1 MAARTRAT
9 CRALMH
15 VRVST
20 NGALALP
27 RWGTGESLGGRL
39 HPQPDPQ
46 PPVRSPVVGVVLYVR
61 SVKPACIPARCY
73 PGRGC
78 ARATGRLRGQPPRR
92 AERCPIRASESMLD
106 LTFISAHARHTTSVP
121 FPREVPGPVGI
132 PNCIQHVHDMTHV
145 VSFFRIF
152 AQHVFRL

>member
-73 PGRGC
+73 PG

-121 FPREVPGPVGI
+121 VLDPRPPVRRAHGRAAAAASAYRA
-132 PNCIQHVHDMTHV
+132 VLLKR
-145 VSFFRIF
+145 RID
-152 AQHVFRL
+152 